1 MISVD
6 LKELDGKTAHAYLL
20 GAVGPRPIALAST
33 MDNDGNA
40 NLAPF
45 SFFNVFS
52 SNPPILV
59 FSPSRRVRDNSTKHT
74 LHNAQATGEVV
85 INVVNYDIVQQ
96 TSLASTDYAE
106 GVNEFVKAGLTAVES
121 DVVKPFRVKESP
133 AQMECKVKDI
143 ISLGDGGGAGN
154 LIICEVVRMHINED
168 ILDENGRI
176 SMDKIDLVARM
187 GGDFYCR
194 ANGDALFE
202 VEKPHIRL
210 GIGIDQI
217 PKRIRESMYLDGND
231 LGKLG
236 NVENLPNDAELAEFA
251 EHWKIKEIFEKSAN
265 GLEMH
270 ENLHQYAKELLDENK
285 VSKAWKALLCDKL
298 NRI

>member
-33 MDNDGNA
+33 MDTDGNA

-121 DVVKPFRVKESP
+121 DIVKPFRVKESP

-236 NVENLPNDAELAEFA
+236 NVESLPNDAELAEFA